1 MGTPANIAAT
11 FEELPSVTP
20 STTSADTPK
29 TSTDT
34 PDAKVDFATA
44 DSSVAKSNGEKD
56 TKFTDPDASATLASL
71 RDLGITP
78 ANAKEFV
85 DAQRTLQNVAY
96 ALQHSPA
103 DILNE
108 LRQNNPEAFE
118 KFIDV
123 ASDMYLERHP
133 VKADGT
139 ADAGRGG
146 ASESVRQNDP
156 LMKEVQALKQ
166 ELGEMKSVAQQRAAN
181 DRLGELKKEY
191 TGKVNKM
198 LARVPGLSARDR
210 RALVALTSES
220 LSEDTS
226 AVARVNGGDF
236 RDVSKHLQRVYDS
249 WSADTKTAS
258 SEEHAARETVK
269 ANGDRVIPTSA
280 GTEAGGAASTDK
292 ADGTRASQR
301 DAWESS
307 ELEFAK
313 ALNKTRK

>member
-1 MGTPANIAAT
+1 
-11 FEELPSVTP
+11 
-20 STTSADTPK
+20 
-29 TSTDT
+29 
-34 PDAKVDFATA
+34 
-44 DSSVAKSNGEKD
+44 
-56 TKFTDPDASATLASL
+56 
-71 RDLGITP
+71 
-78 ANAKEFV
+78 
-85 DAQRTLQNVAY
+85 
-96 ALQHSPA
+96 
-103 DILNE
+103 
-108 LRQNNPEAFE
+108 
-118 KFIDV
+118 
-123 ASDMYLERHP
+123 MYLERHP

-139 ADAGRGG
+139 ADAGKGG

-198 LARVPGLSARDR
+198 LDRVPGLTARDR

-220 LSEDTS
+220 LSEDTG

-280 GTEAGGAASTDK
+280 GTEAGGEK
-292 ADGTRASQR
+292 ADDAKGTRASQR